1 MTFMLPAI
9 TLMNRLSYNLKFTLI
24 SILWLIPILGVTY
37 LLLSQF
43 NESIG
48 QTRQEVRGI
57 TFYEDVAKIET
68 YAREYRDIRAISKQ
82 RSVPLLDSRSKR
94 LQSTISEALE
104 SLVSGLEQSELSYP
118 LVNEQAQM
126 TYSAWKAMRSTDN
139 QEADY
144 NSQYRYYSEFNDKLK
159 ALKHTIAQSSG
170 LSLDSDGE
178 VNTLF
183 TLANNNINKGL
194 DTLSRTRS
202 LGIFA
207 LNEGAV
213 SYVVSD
219 GLNEL
224 YDQLTQFNTEFVPA
238 IDLAYSNSQTLA
250 SIENINIEAVK
261 SAVPQIQEIL
271 DNDIIN
277 PIHLEKNWEL
287 YEREIQTFIQ
297 HFRSF
302 HTQTTGA
309 IEHILQSR
317 LKEQTQKRS
326 LLFVIL
332 GSVLLII
339 FYLYMGFSISVRQSI
354 QNFSVAARK
363 VASGDLTVQLE
374 KKSQD
379 ELGELTIAFNDMT
392 AQIRG
397 LIEAVLNTVQGVT
410 SQAQGVNDTAQA
422 NSAAIKR
429 QLTETN
435 HINEAMK
442 QMVHTVEEVAGNTQ
456 QTSDAAHA
464 AEAEA
469 SNGQNVVNDTLAA
482 VDELSREIQNSVAN
496 INQVRQDSEDINQVL
511 VEIKA
516 IAEQT
521 NLLAL
526 NAAIEAAR
534 AGDQGRGFAVVA
546 DEVRTLS
553 QRTQKSTEE
562 IDTMIERLQRGVASA
577 VHSMDASH
585 DTTKSTVTQSNKVA
599 EALSKIVASIDS
611 IVSMSQQIAGAAE
624 EQSVV
629 AKNIESNVSQ
639 IVDLG
644 NETEQYAGSALQAAE
659 SLSQDTGTLKNL
671 IGNFKI

>member
-1 MTFMLPAI
+1 MKFMLPAI

-43 NESIG
+43 NQSIE
-48 QTRQEVRGI
+48 QTQQEAKGI
-57 TFYEDVAKIET
+57 TFYEDMAQIEA
-68 YAREYRDIRAISKQ
+68 YAREYRDIRAIAKQ
-82 RSVPLLDSRSKR
+82 RSAPLLDSRSEN
-94 LQSTISEALE
+94 LQKTIGETLDTFVAR
-104 SLVSGLEQSELSYP
+104 LEQSALSSP
-118 LVNEQAQM
+118 LVNEQAQ
-126 TYSAWKAMRSTDN
+126 TTLSAWKKMRSEDN

-144 NSQYRYYSEFNDKLK
+144 NGQYRYYSEFNDKLK
-159 ALKHTIAQSSG
+159 ALKQTLAQSSG

-183 TLANNNINKGL
+183 TLADNNIAKGMEI
-194 DTLSRTRS
+194 LSRTRS

-224 YDQLTQFNTEFVPA
+224 YDQLTQFNTEFLPA
-238 IDLAYSNSQTLA
+238 IDLALAKSRTLSA
-250 SIENINIEAVK
+250 SSKGAIEQLRE
-261 SAVPQIQEIL
+261 AVPQVQETL

-277 PIHLEKNWEL
+277 PIHLEKSWQA
-287 YEREIQTFIQ
+287 YEAEIQQFIKQ
-297 HFRSF
+297 FQSF
-302 HTQTTGA
+302 HAQTTGA
-309 IEHILQSR
+309 IDRILQDR
-317 LKEQTQKRS
+317 LSEQTQKRS
-326 LLFVIL
+326 LLFIVL
-332 GSVLLII
+332 GTVLLVI

-354 QNFSVAARK
+354 QNFSIAARK

-379 ELGELTIAFNDMT
+379 ELGELTTAFNDMT

-397 LIEAVLNTVQGVT
+397 LIEAVLTTVEGVT
-410 SQAQGVNDTAQA
+410 QQAHGVNETAQA
-422 NSAAIKR
+422 NSSAIKR

-435 HINEAMK
+435 HINEAMT

-464 AEAEA
+464 AEEEA
-469 SNGQNVVNDTLAA
+469 SNGQRVVNDTLAA
-482 VDELSREIQNSVAN
+482 VDELAREIQNSVAN

-577 VHSMDASH
+577 VQSMDASH
-585 DTTKSTVTQSNKVA
+585 QTTESTVTQSNRVA

-659 SLSQDTGTLKNL
+659 SLSQDTGTLKSL